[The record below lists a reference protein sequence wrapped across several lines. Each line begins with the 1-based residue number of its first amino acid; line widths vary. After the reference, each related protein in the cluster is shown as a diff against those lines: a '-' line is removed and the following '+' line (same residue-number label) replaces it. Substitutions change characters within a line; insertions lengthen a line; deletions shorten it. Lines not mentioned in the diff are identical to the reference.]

1 MQGLNLTKS
10 RGINADLQSPRTR
23 LLYFIYSAPS
33 SKIKAEPGVKSNI
46 SSALGYKSDG
56 HFHYDWNYLMNAGMI
71 EEKQG
76 YFLVTDTGKKEFAL
90 QSTAAMNNWIM
101 VVMGVAMIFITFGL
115 SYGFLP
121 KESVAFFGAALI
133 LIGSLFLVISR
144 STKPKL
150 TPEAKALIK
159 ELHR

>member
-1 MQGLNLTKS
+1 MTKS
-10 RGINADLQSPRTR
+10 RGINADLQSPRTK

-56 HFHYDWNYLMNAGMI
+56 HFHYDWNYLMNAAMI

-76 YFLVTDTGKKEFAL
+76 QFLVTDTGKKEFAL

-101 VVMGVAMIFITFGL
+101 VIMGIAMVFFTVGIRFE
-115 SYGFLP
+115 FLP
-121 KESVAFFGAALI
+121 KESIGFFGTMLI
-133 LIGSLFLVISR
+133 LIGSLFLLISR
-144 STKPKL
+144 RNKPKL
-150 TPEAKALIK
+150 PAEAKTLLK
-159 ELHR
+159 ELNKR